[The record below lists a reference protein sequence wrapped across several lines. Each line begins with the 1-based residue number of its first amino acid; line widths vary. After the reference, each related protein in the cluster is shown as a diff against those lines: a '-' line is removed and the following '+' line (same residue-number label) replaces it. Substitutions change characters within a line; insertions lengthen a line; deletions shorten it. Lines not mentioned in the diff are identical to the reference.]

1 MRKYIFISFTNNS
14 CKEMEMAK
22 NKKEAST
29 TAIIKPKHNKTSIL
43 WLIAVAFI
51 AVGLLLFCQ
60 FYFGDT
66 VSSKTTYY
74 NNTHINGVNVSGMTR
89 EEANNVILNNLTNNK
104 DKINITL
111 KNGDK
116 EWTIKGEEL
125 SIVGNIQPTLDEV
138 IEYGR
143 EGNIFNKKKVENQIN
158 ENGLYVNVP
167 FDDMFGGIEN
177 KVDTVVADIENKHK
191 KHEIIFN
198 PESEVM
204 FMLNEGNKG
213 YVVDRDSLYKQI
225 SGAVNSGEN
234 TVIEIP
240 VQEIIPQ
247 NTLEEFIS
255 QISLRA
261 KFSTDYS
268 KSTTDRKNNVCLALS
283 KFNGMI
289 VEPNQEISFN
299 QTTGA
304 RTIENGY
311 KNAKIIIGG
320 KYVSGVGGGV
330 CQASTTLYNALI
342 RADIEILQVNH
353 HTLPATYVPL
363 SFDAMVSEGYADLKF
378 KNNFDTPIFI
388 KTYCNDSNAT
398 VEIYGAPFEDGLEI
412 QTRAELVKIIA
423 HGGDDIITDTKGEY
437 EDKVLYK
444 GEYYRL
450 KYPQEGYE
458 TKGYVQYVKN
468 GEIIEEKQI
477 RHDHYPSQNG
487 IIVQGDSTLEDGMTL
502 PDNSVK
508 YIGPQKI
515 TKDVTERA
523 KVR

>member
-1 MRKYIFISFTNNS
+1 MPLQTILARSK
-14 CKEMEMAK
+14 KMAK
-22 NKKEAST
+22 NVSKKENKQTST
-29 TAIIKPKHNKTSIL
+29 AKTKHNSTSII

-60 FYFGDT
+60 FYFGDPL
-66 VSSKTTYY
+66 SRKTTYY

-89 EEANNVILNNLTNNK
+89 EEANNVLLNNIAENK

-111 KNGDK
+111 KNGDN

-125 SIVGNIQPTLDEV
+125 SVVGNIQPTLDEV

-143 EGNIFNKKKVENQIN
+143 EGNIFNKKKVENQIKD
-158 ENGLYVNVP
+158 NGLYVNVP
-167 FDDMFGGIEN
+167 FEDMFGGIEN
-177 KVDTVVADIENKHK
+177 KIDTVLADIENKHK
-191 KHEIIFN
+191 KNEIIFN
-198 PESEVM
+198 PESDVM
-204 FMLNEGNKG
+204 FKLNEGNKG

-225 SGAVNSGEN
+225 SQAVSSGEN

-240 VQEIIPQ
+240 VQEITPQ
-247 NTLEEFIS
+247 NSLEDFVS

-268 KSTTDRKNNVCLALS
+268 KSTSDRKSNICLALS

-289 VEPNQEISFN
+289 VEPGQEISFN

-311 KNAKIIIGG
+311 KNAKIIVGG
-320 KYVSGVGGGV
+320 KYVSGIGGGV

-342 RADIEILQVNH
+342 RADLEILQVNH
-353 HTLPATYVPL
+353 HTLPASYVPL

-388 KTYCNDSNAT
+388 KTYCTDTNAT
-398 VEIYGAPFEDGLEI
+398 VEIYGAPFEDGMQI

-437 EDKVLYK
+437 EDKVLYR

-487 IIVQGDSTLEDGMTL
+487 IIVEGDSILEEGMTL

-508 YIGPQKI
+508 YIAPQKV
-515 TKDVTERA
+515 TKETTERA
-523 KVR
+523 KVRWNIN